1 VTALDISHQQAS
13 APSNS
18 GGNSFGA
25 FNFYPSKGIDEKKL
39 LIGVGVAFAV
49 YWVVFRRR
57 K

>member
-1 VTALDISHQQAS
+1 MTALDISHQQAS